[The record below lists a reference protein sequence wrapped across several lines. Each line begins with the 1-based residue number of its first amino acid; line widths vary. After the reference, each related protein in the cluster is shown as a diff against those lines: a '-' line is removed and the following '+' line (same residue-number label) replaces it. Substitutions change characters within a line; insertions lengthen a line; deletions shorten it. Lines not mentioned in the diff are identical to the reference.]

1 MQSFLALSLLSLL
14 LAATC
19 TAEEAACAAA
29 DSDDDSC
36 AMLQSGVQVGVVA
49 DHIKGEDQAKVTKV
63 TDAKVTEVTK
73 VTDAKIDQ
81 HHDASTAASDDSQGF
96 PDMFKKLAE
105 TVKDALGLGDEFN
118 LIKTAVATFATEV
131 HTAVAS
137 LAGSVKTSMTMDQVT
152 TLVNLMLKQC
162 GDAALKLYN
171 VLKKVTTDF
180 IAGVTKIAPE
190 KFTTSVKSTLT
201 AITGKASGFA
211 DSFKDAAKNLKA
223 QVNKALA
230 PPVVCKEVKHHL
242 DIIHGKVATLV
253 SSSTGMTSAGLH
265 KEITAA
271 KDMLP
276 AALKTK
282 VDEVLKKADDAF
294 SDIERR
300 LTPQVKEIADAVAHA
315 YAGKCENLGEKKG
328 LPPVVI
334 GIIAFVAVGMLAFG
348 VYKFVA

>member
-19 TAEEAACAAA
+19 AAEEAACAAA
-29 DSDDDSC
+29 DADDDSC
-36 AMLQSGVQVGVVA
+36 AMLQSGVGVVS
-49 DHIKGEDQAKVTKV
+49 DHIKEEAQAKVTLIDETKV
-63 TDAKVTEVTK
+63 AKETK
-73 VTDAKIDQ
+73 VTKIDE
-81 HHDASTAASDDSQGF
+81 HHDASTAASDDSHGF

-137 LAGSVKTSMTMDQVT
+137 LAGSVKTSMTMDEVT
-152 TLVNLMLKQC
+152 TLVNAMLKQC
-162 GDAALKLYN
+162 HDAALKLYEI
-171 VLKKVTTDF
+171 LLKVTTDF

-201 AITGKASGFA
+201 AITDKSHGFA
-211 DSFKDAAKNLKA
+211 DSFNDAAKDLKA

-230 PPVVCKEVKHHL
+230 PPVVCKEVSHHL
-242 DIIHGKVATLV
+242 QIIHEKVATLV

-265 KEITAA
+265 KEIKAA

-276 AALKTK
+276 AVLKTK
-282 VDEVLKKADDAF
+282 VDEVLKKANDAF
-294 SDIERR
+294 SEIERR

-328 LPPVVI
+328 LSPVVI
-334 GIIAFVAVGMLAFG
+334 AIIAFVAVGMLAFG